1 MVLTNGKLVSTGRF
15 GAARLCIGYSCVL
28 VLLGGLLSACSGPI
42 VRLHGRGTVPIL
54 LNNPTQ
60 KVELIKHVT
69 VGKMSS
75 FDNTATY
82 DVSEL
87 LAKQVQQSDAEAV
100 INLAVTVKKS
110 FGTFFL
116 NLFTLGIANAKVLS
130 VSADLVKLEGGLSG
144 LLDGGYE
151 VVSTVDTLDQL
162 ALSRAAA
169 GQTSL
174 VRLGEGF
181 ALVRSK

>member
-1 MVLTNGKLVSTGRF
+1 
-15 GAARLCIGYSCVL
+15 
-28 VLLGGLLSACSGPI
+28 
-42 VRLHGRGTVPIL
+42 
-54 LNNPTQ
+54 
-60 KVELIKHVT
+60 
-69 VGKMSS
+69 MSS

-87 LAKQVQQSDAEAV
+87 LAKQVQQSDADAI

-144 LLDGGYE
+144 LLDEGGYE
-151 VVSTVDTLDQL
+151 VVSTFDTLDQL
-162 ALSRAAA
+162 ALASAAA
-169 GQTSL
+169 DQTSL

-181 ALVRSK
+181 ALVRPK